1 MSENNYSP
9 LLPKWKVKLI
19 NRRALRMGFR
29 RDELDD
35 VQQQIVPHVIRFV
48 FDPAKAN
55 GAREQT
61 VLVALIDQQLKAMAR
76 AQSRYRRHVEQLRQ
90 DLSADGSNDEMPR
103 AAICH
108 EPQELVLD
116 VQLAV
121 AALPPR
127 ERAIC
132 TALGEGRSM
141 SQIAQDLGCTW
152 HAVRRVVGDI
162 RTRFQ
167 AMGLEGWM
175 GR

>member
-19 NRRALRMGFR
+19 QRRALRMGFR

-35 VQQQIVPHVIRFV
+35 VQQQIVPHVMRFV

-61 VLVALIDQQLKAMAR
+61 ALVALIDQQLKAMAR
-76 AQSRYRRHVEQLRQ
+76 AQSRYRRHVEQLRH
-90 DLSADGSNDEMPR
+90 DLGADGGNEDVP
-103 AAICH
+103 ATAICD
-108 EPQELVLD
+108 EPGELVLD

-141 SQIAQDLGCTW
+141 AQIAHDLGCNW
-152 HAVRRVVGDI
+152 HTVRRVIGDI

-167 AMGLEGWM
+167 AIGLEGWM
-175 GR
+175 SR